1 MSAENLTHIYSLPA
15 GADLRTKQGFP
26 VVINT
31 SGEIVVASAGA
42 IPHGHLHNLPNTAEM
57 ARFVHNGKVV
67 KGVVGTGGVTLG
79 AKVSCAATGYVI
91 SATTGHAYVAIAL
104 AVGAAGDIIEFLLLP
119 GLGAVP

>member
-1 MSAENLTHIYSLPA
+1 MATENLDCIYSLPA

-31 SGEIVVASAGA
+31 SGQIVLAGA
-42 IPHGHLHNLPNTAEM
+42 GAVAHGHLHNLPDVNEM

-79 AKVSCAATGYVI
+79 ARCSAAATGYVI
-91 SATTGHAYVAIAL
+91 SATSTHAYIAIAL
-104 AVGAAGDIIEFLLLP
+104 KVGAAGDVIEFLILP
-119 GLGAVP
+119 GLGAVA